1 MVVENDHILGH
12 ESSGEVIAVHP
23 SVKRFKKG
31 DRVAIEPTLPCNTC
45 EPCLNGR
52 YNGCLNV
59 EFLSTPPIDGMLRRY
74 IVQRADWC
82 FKIGDLSYEE
92 GAMLE
97 PLSVALAAVE
107 RSNLRLGD
115 PCLIMG
121 AGPIGLICLLAA
133 HAAGA
138 TPIVIA
144 DIDSSRLDF
153 AKKLV
158 PCVRT
163 YRVPVSDTPMTN
175 ATNIINLFSGED
187 VNNAPEALRPK
198 VSIECTG
205 VQSCVQ
211 TAIWCAPFGG
221 KVFVIGCGKNE
232 IEIPFMRLST
242 MEIDLQFQYR
252 YCNTWPRAI
261 RLVQSGHVD
270 LKPLVT
276 HRFALEDAIEAF
288 KTSAD
293 PSTGAIK
300 VQIQNL

>member
-1 MVVENDHILGH
+1 MVVEDNHILGH

-23 SVKRFKKG
+23 SVKKFEPG
-31 DRVAIEPTLPCNTC
+31 DRVAIEPTLPCNAC

-59 EFLSTPPIDGMLRRY
+59 EFLSTPPVDGMLRRY
-74 IVQRADWC
+74 IIQRADWC
-82 FKIGDLSYEE
+82 FKIGDMSYEE

-121 AGPIGLICLLAA
+121 AGPIGLISLLAA

-144 DIDSSRLDF
+144 DIDPGRLEY
-153 AKKLV
+153 AQKLV
-158 PCVRT
+158 PSVRP
-163 YRVPVSDTPMTN
+163 YRVPLDETATAN
-175 ATNIINLFSGED
+175 ATHIINLFSGEN

-198 VSIECTG
+198 VSIDCTG
-205 VQSCVQ
+205 VQSCIQ

-261 RLVQSGHVD
+261 RLVRSGLID

-276 HRFALEDAIEAF
+276 HRFALEDALEAF
-288 KTSAD
+288 HTSAN
-293 PSTGAIK
+293 PASKSIK